1 MPAPKPGG
9 GDGRAGDGGDRGDC
23 GVGGSDGDCGG
34 GLGEGGGG
42 LGEGGGGLGE
52 GIGGPAGA
60 TFTTTLCK
68 LRQWLPTWQANRSV
82 PSPATVAS

>member
-1 MPAPKPGG
+1 MGR
-9 GDGRAGDGGDRGDC
+9 GRAGV
-23 GVGGSDGDCGG
+23 GVGLGLALGLDGHLVRVRVGGEGG
-34 GLGEGGGG
+34 GRLGEGGGG

-60 TFTTTLCK
+60 TFTTTFCRP
-68 LRQWLPTWQANRSV
+68 RQWLPTLQANRSV